1 MKYSNRVILATCF
14 LVASLS
20 ACSSIFQTPADIH
33 HENFK
38 RLMESKIGMNYDDPP
53 SFTGINTEQL
63 YSSVIL
69 LNGNLENGYRHRGSC
84 VYFFEINPDTHKIVK
99 WRFEGSTKDCSIEQ

>member
-1 MKYSNRVILATCF
+1 MF
-14 LVASLS
+14 GP
-20 ACSSIFQTPADIH
+20 PADVH

-38 RLMESKIGMNYDDPP
+38 RLMQSKIGMNYDDPP

-63 YSSVIL
+63 YSSFIL

-99 WRFEGSTKDCSIEQ
+99 WRFEGRTKDCSIEQ